1 MNNLQHCKIIACA
14 TVLEEMLPLL
24 PPGMPYQR
32 MEFGLHLEPDKLRV
46 ALQEAI
52 NQVEPEIDTILLG
65 YGLCSRAVSGLK
77 SEKCTLVIPKID
89 DCIGIFLGSL
99 EEYNHQHR
107 TQPGTL
113 YFTKGW
119 LEAGQNPYD
128 QNAEL
133 IKKYGETRAKS
144 FFKILMKNYTR
155 MVFINTGNY
164 NIAQYREQTQAS
176 AKALD
181 LRYEEI
187 PGSSRL
193 VQKLL
198 TGPWDEEFV
207 VVPPGQAIA
216 YRDFKGD

>member
-1 MNNLQHCKIIACA
+1 LKNLQRCKVIACA
-14 TVLEEMLPLL
+14 TVLEEILPVL
-24 PPGMPYQR
+24 PPGMTYQKLD
-32 MEFGLHLEPDKLRV
+32 FGLHLEPDKLRT

-52 NQVEPEIDTILLG
+52 NQIEPEIDTILLG
-65 YGLCSRAVSGLK
+65 YGLCSRAVTGLK

-89 DCIGIFLGSL
+89 DCIGLFLGSL

-133 IKKYGETRAKS
+133 IKKFGEARAKS

-164 NIAQYREQTQAS
+164 NIASYREQTQAS

-187 PGSSRL
+187 AGSGRL

-198 TGPWDEEFV
+198 TGPWDDEFV
-207 VVPPGQAIA
+207 VVPPGRAIA